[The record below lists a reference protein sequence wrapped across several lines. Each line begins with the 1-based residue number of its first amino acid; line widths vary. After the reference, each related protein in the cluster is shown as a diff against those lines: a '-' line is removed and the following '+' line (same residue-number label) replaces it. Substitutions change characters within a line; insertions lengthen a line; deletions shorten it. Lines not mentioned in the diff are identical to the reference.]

1 MKNLLW
7 ILMWCFISTNTW
19 SGYSEINSVGDVV
32 EAKNMP
38 EPQSTVTNSPVVS
51 ILSESSEYYIPETTK

>member
-1 MKNLLW
+1 
-7 ILMWCFISTNTW
+7 MWCFISTNTW

-32 EAKNMP
+32 EAKDMP